1 MAGQTDQPQSESG
14 STAVPDLI
22 ERYRTRR
29 DAWIAQADELA
40 RLRDEVRGSAE
51 REAMEIVTAARRDV
65 RKVIMEARRELLVLS
80 AQVQAALGEA
90 APRTDPATLL
100 NKAGITPG
108 TDAQSFLPSASAS
121 AFAPEDAVNEILN
134 EVQADMTALAEDA
147 KALPLQAVPQ
157 IRQIAAA
164 PPPPVAPP
172 VLAAP
177 MPAPPVPEPTIAA
190 PTIPSPTIPTPRIAT
205 PKVEAPAFAA
215 TPFTPTSFAPTSFTT
230 PLQRP
235 STPPVEP
242 SSLAD
247 FSQAM
252 EIPELSDIRELTD
265 APRLSES
272 ASNVLLSSQ
281 FPSDAVPVQA
291 GRRVGTFVAAFV
303 GIGVIVAGVTFWLLS
318 TRDSG
323 SSDAPVVADASSS
336 APAMPTAPSS
346 VADKPAP
353 SASPAPFSDSGRLS
367 LVAEAVR
374 DVWVRTTIDGRSD
387 GGRTLSAGQVID
399 VSAEKT
405 ISLRAGDGGAIVFS
419 LNHGQKQPL
428 GRSGQPVTRE
438 FDTEKPETPVPAA
451 PAPQPSKPLPP
462 PPASARTAP
471 PIASAA
477 PAPAP
482 PIPAPTQRPAPPMP
496 TTTPSNSA
504 NVAQAPPMPAP
515 TPVAPPVPP
524 APPVNQTANNT
535 QPAVPPG
542 VINQLSAPANSS
554 APVAVSPAN
563 VVVAIA
569 RQWLD
574 AYHRQDRAA
583 MAALSTENLLLADE
597 RRPEERFPP
606 GLSDVTRALDRV
618 SVQIAADTAVLTAVM
633 TEHSGSQPSPH
644 VSPISQVWVLG
655 AGQWK
660 VRQARFVSEARLNQV
675 FR

>member
-1 MAGQTDQPQSESG
+1 MAGQPDQPQSPSG
-14 STAVPDLI
+14 TTPVPDLI
-22 ERYRTRR
+22 ERYRVRR

-90 APRTDPATLL
+90 THKTDPATLL
-100 NKAGITPG
+100 NKAGITP
-108 TDAQSFLPSASAS
+108 DPDRYSILAPASVG

-134 EVQADMTALAEDA
+134 EVQEDMTALAEDA
-147 KALPLQAVPQ
+147 RALPLQAVPQ
-157 IRQIAAA
+157 LRQITAPPAPITPMAPVVLAPPVAAPTIA
-164 PPPPVAPP
+164 PPPPPP
-172 VLAAP
+172 KI
-177 MPAPPVPEPTIAA
+177 EA
-190 PTIPSPTIPTPRIAT
+190 PTFAVSPFAT
-205 PKVEAPAFAA
+205 
-215 TPFTPTSFAPTSFTT
+215 
-230 PLQRP
+230 LQRP
-235 STPPVEP
+235 STPPP
-242 SSLAD
+242 DTSPLAE
-247 FSQAM
+247 FPQPI
-252 EIPELSDIRELTD
+252 EISELSDIS
-265 APRLSES
+265 PLSES
-272 ASNVLLSSQ
+272 ASTVLLSSQ
-281 FPSDAVPVQA
+281 FPSDAVPVQS
-291 GRRVGTFVAAFV
+291 GRRLSMFVAAFV
-303 GIGVIVAGVTFWLLS
+303 GIGVLVAGVTFWWLS
-318 TRDSG
+318 SRDSG
-323 SSDAPVVADASSS
+323 ASAPAVAAGNTAPSV
-336 APAMPTAPSS
+336 PAMPTAPSAL
-346 VADKPAP
+346 ADKAEP
-353 SASPAPFSDSGRLS
+353 ASPAASPFSDSSRLS

-387 GGRTLSAGQVID
+387 GGRTLSTGQVID
-399 VSAEKT
+399 VSAEKS
-405 ISLRAGDGGAIVFS
+405 ISLRAGDGGAILVS

-438 FDTEKPETPVPAA
+438 FDTGNAAAPERA
-451 PAPQPSKPLPP
+451 PAPQPAKPIPTA
-462 PPASARTAP
+462 PANTRTAP

-477 PAPAP
+477 PPA
-482 PIPAPTQRPAPPMP
+482 PAPPMP
-496 TTTPSNSA
+496 MPTSSGSA
-504 NVAQAPPMPAP
+504 NVAQAPAPPM
-515 TPVAPPVPP
+515 PVAPPVPP
-524 APPVNQTANNT
+524 PPAVNQAASNT

-542 VINQLSAPANSS
+542 VVNQLSAPANSS

-583 MAALSTENLLLADE
+583 MAALSTDNLLLADE

-606 GLSDVTRALDRV
+606 GLADVTRALDKV
-618 SVQIAADTAVLTAVM
+618 SVQIAADTAVLTALM
-633 TEHSGSQPSPH
+633 TEQSGTQPSPH